1 VFKHLLV
8 PLDGSKLA
16 EACLPAAVALGKALG
31 SSIMLLHIIE
41 KDAPLEIHGDHH
53 LTNEDDACKYLDH
66 VARDFFPPEVE
77 VETHV
82 HTEKVSDITLSI
94 VDHTGEYAP
103 DLIIMCTHGEG
114 GLREFVMGSIAQQV
128 IGRAHTPILLVKA
141 GEPGAVA
148 FTSFKRILLPLDGDP
163 EHEKCLPVAMEL
175 ARQFDAS
182 LSLMT
187 AVHTL
192 GTLGGERAAS
202 GWMLPGATRAIL
214 DIDEQT
220 AIDYLEDI
228 ALAQRAQGVKVS
240 TFVRRGDPSQQI
252 INAAQAQNFDL
263 IVLATHGKG
272 GMKAFWAGSVGP
284 KVVIEV
290 RIPLL
295 LVPVNRK

>member
-31 SSIMLLHIIE
+31 SSVMLLHIIE
-41 KDAPLEIHGDHH
+41 KDASPEIHGDRH
-53 LTNEDDACKYLDH
+53 LTNEDDACKYLDQ
-66 VARDFFPPEVE
+66 VARDFFPPDME

-82 HTEKVSDITLSI
+82 HTEMVSDITRSI

-103 DLIIMCTHGEG
+103 DLIVMCTHGEG
-114 GLREFVMGSIAQQV
+114 GLREFMMGSIAQQV

-163 EHEKCLPVAMEL
+163 EHEKCLPVAVEL

-192 GTLGGERAAS
+192 ATLGGERAAS

-220 AIDYLEDI
+220 AIDYLEGI
-228 ALAQRAQGVKVS
+228 AVEQRAQGVKVNI
-240 TFVRRGDPSQQI
+240 FVRRGDPPQQI
-252 INAAQAQNFDL
+252 INAAQNFDL

-284 KVVIEV
+284 KVVIEA

>member
-1 VFKHLLV
+1 MFKHLLV

-16 EACLPAAVALGKALG
+16 EACIPAAVALSRALG
-31 SSIMLLHIIE
+31 SSVMLLHIIE
-41 KDAPLEIHGDHH
+41 KDASPEIHGDRH
-53 LTNEDDACKYLDH
+53 LTNEDEALKYLDQ
-66 VARDFFPPEVE
+66 VAHIYFPPEVK

-82 HTEKVSDITLSI
+82 HTEKVSDITGSI

-103 DLIIMCTHGEG
+103 DLIVMCTHGEG

-148 FTSFKRILLPLDGDP
+148 FSPIKKILLPLDGEP
-163 EHEKCLPVAMEL
+163 EHEGCLPVALAL

-192 GTLGGERAAS
+192 ATLGGERAAS

-220 AIDYLEDI
+220 AFEYLEN
-228 ALAQRAQGVKVS
+228 LAVKQRAQGVTVN
-240 TFVRRGDPSQQI
+240 TFVRRGDPAQQI
-252 INAAQAQNFDL
+252 ISAAHAQNFDL

-284 KVVIEV
+284 KVVIDA

>member
-1 VFKHLLV
+1 
-8 PLDGSKLA
+8 
-16 EACLPAAVALGKALG
+16 
-31 SSIMLLHIIE
+31 M
-41 KDAPLEIHGDHH
+41 
-53 LTNEDDACKYLDH
+53 
-66 VARDFFPPEVE
+66 
-77 VETHV
+77 
-82 HTEKVSDITLSI
+82 
-94 VDHTGEYAP
+94 
-103 DLIIMCTHGEG
+103 
-114 GLREFVMGSIAQQV
+114 MGSIAQQV
-128 IGRAHTPILLVKA
+128 IGRAQTPILLVKA

-148 FTSFKRILLPLDGDP
+148 FTTIKKILLPLDGEP
-163 EHEKCLPVAMEL
+163 EHEQCLPVAVEL

-220 AIDYLEDI
+220 AFDYLESM
-228 ALAQRAQGVKVS
+228 AVEQRAQGVKVN
-240 TFVRRGDPSQQI
+240 TFVRRGDPAQQI

-284 KVVIEV
+284 KVVIEA
-290 RIPLL
+290 RMPLL
-295 LVPVNRK
+295 LVPVKRK